1 MRHASPIV
9 ALAALPLLSFAEID
23 LTSQHLDIEESSF
36 FLRGM
41 LTTETEFGSYGKT
54 DVAEGEIGFSLG
66 KIDGFLWGT
75 LGLRGDAHAY
85 WFLDN
90 PGLDA
95 VPDAL
100 LDLSITPC
108 YTIRFMTGW
117 SFAFSASPGIYSD
130 PENPAFSCPFTI
142 NSYFAAC
149 PELSFLIGAT
159 FRPGWDIGFMPNLG
173 LAWQPDEKF
182 RLVLGCPESRIDIF
196 PGHIVSFF
204 GTVKWRNVTYALD
217 DEIKGLPDS
226 LTMDDIYATGGVSLR
241 WFGSWYLMGEVG
253 TFLERE
259 LSADVNKDKA
269 IKLSKEPFV
278 RISLQSV
285 F

>member
-1 MRHASPIV
+1 MRHTSTIF
-9 ALAALPLLSFAEID
+9 ALAALPLLSFAELD

-54 DVAEGEIGFSLG
+54 DIAEAEIGMDFG
-66 KIDGFLWGT
+66 KIDGILWGT
-75 LGLRGDAHAY
+75 LGLRADAHAY

-95 VPDAL
+95 LPDAL
-100 LDLSITPC
+100 MDVSATPC

-117 SFAFSASPGIYSD
+117 SFAFSASPGFYSD
-130 PENPAFSCPFTI
+130 ASNPAFSCPFTV

-149 PELSFLIGAT
+149 PELSFLIGGT
-159 FRPGWDIGFMPNLG
+159 FRPGWDIGFVPNIG
-173 LAWQPDEKF
+173 LAWQPCDLF
-182 RLVLGCPESRIDIF
+182 RLELGCPESRVDLF
-196 PGHIVSFF
+196 PGHILSFF
-204 GTVKWRNVTYALD
+204 GTVKWRNVTYALED
-217 DEIKGLPDS
+217 VKGLPDS
-226 LTMDDIYATGGVSLR
+226 LTMDDIYASAGVSLR
-241 WFGSWYLMGEVG
+241 ILGSWYVMGEAG

-259 LSADVNKDKA
+259 LSADVAKDKA
-269 IKLSKEPFV
+269 IKLSKEPFIRV
-278 RISLQSV
+278 SLQSV